1 MKRQAHRR
9 GDPPV
14 EAGTSAVNKSSK
26 TFAKLLLL
34 FPLSL
39 ILLHS
44 PRLSLVARQKLLLKV
59 VTGASIGG
67 NLQSRSEGCLHLISG
82 ELATG
87 KDFSKDAA
95 DPAKH
100 LRHAAPAKCLTSKT
114 CSAPLPLLHMR
125 PWQLA
130 QLQLLPASLRFLIS
144 SACQPF
150 GRDKYI

>member
-39 ILLHS
+39 ILFHS

-67 NLQSRSEGCLHLISG
+67 NLQLRSEGCLHLISG

-87 KDFSKDAA
+87 KDFFKDAA

-100 LRHAAPAKCLTSKT
+100 LRHAAPVKCLTSKT
-114 CSAPLPLLHMR
+114 CSAPLPPAPHA
-125 PWQLA
+125 PLA